1 LISYIRFIQVIRYGW
16 KHSEEIRSHEDRGYL
31 FRLRVF
37 VDMLRCYKKFRMWT
51 NQYVKES
58 FYAKDSATRQDIGA
72 KHLVK
77 GLERDLWQ
85 KDFVANRRFLNKY
98 SSKRYS
104 LPSLS
109 PKRVKAYQKRYNM
122 GDGCFIEHDVELSRQ
137 HYLPGTIKI
146 GRNVLLAKHVF
157 IDYSG
162 GVTIGDDSQI
172 TDGVKILTHYHM
184 HHHVPSKSRLE
195 EGNDVPLSLVVGK
208 NAVIGTNAIIMAS
221 CSRIGN
227 NVRIGAG
234 AVVTKDIPDN
244 ATAVGIPAKVIKIN
258 E

>member
-1 LISYIRFIQVIRYGW
+1 
-16 KHSEEIRSHEDRGYL
+16 
-31 FRLRVF
+31 
-37 VDMLRCYKKFRMWT
+37 MWT

-98 SSKRYS
+98 SNKRFS
-104 LPSLS
+104 LPTLS
-109 PKRVKAYQKRYNM
+109 PKRIKAYQKRYHM

-146 GRNVLLAKHVF
+146 GRNVVLAKHTF

-162 GVTIGDDSQI
+162 NVVIEDNVKMAAGVVIESHHRDLEAFQNGLDVNIPTNLLIRESAYIG
-172 TDGVKILTHYHM
+172 L
-184 HHHVPSKSRLE
+184 R
-195 EGNDVPLSLVVGK
+195 
-208 NAVIGTNAIIMAS
+208 AIILDS
-221 CSRIGN
+221 CSYIGIN
-227 NVRIGAG
+227 SRIGAG